1 MIAPVSNLATVTT
14 SPLQRD
20 HAMPAPA
27 IAQPIV
33 SFRDVT
39 KRYGNFTV
47 LDGLNLDIAPGEK
60 VAIIG
65 PSGSGKS
72 TLLRVLMTLEGI
84 DQGTIEVDGE
94 SLTHMPGRNGGL
106 VTASERHVRKVRSKI
121 GMVFQSFNLFPH
133 MSALQNVIEA
143 PVQVLGI
150 KPAEARERA
159 AELLEMVGLGNKF
172 DHYPS
177 QLSGGQ
183 QQRVAIARAL
193 AMRPKVML
201 FDEVTSALDPELC
214 GEVLNVIRR
223 LGSEHNLTMLMVTHQ
238 MGFAREFADRVCFFY
253 KGQIHEQGTPAQ
265 VYENPQQE
273 RTRAFLSAVREAN

>member
-1 MIAPVSNLATVTT
+1 MNLSMPNPVQPTEASVEAPMV
-14 SPLQRD
+14 Q
-20 HAMPAPA
+20 
-27 IAQPIV
+27 
-33 SFRDVT
+33 FRDVT
-39 KRYGNFTV
+39 KRYGDLTV
-47 LDGLNLDIAPGEK
+47 LDHLDLDVHNGEK

-72 TLLRVLMTLEGI
+72 TLLRALMTLETI
-84 DQGTIEVDGE
+84 DGGVIMVDGE
-94 SLTHMPGRNGGL
+94 PLTHMPGAGGQL
-106 VTASERHVRKVRSKI
+106 VRASARHQRSVRGKV

-133 MSALQNVIEA
+133 MNALQNVMEA
-143 PVQVLGI
+143 PVQVLGLS
-150 KPAEARERA
+150 KAEARERA
-159 AELLEMVGLGNKF
+159 EELLAMVGLEDKF

-223 LGSEHNLTMLMVTHQ
+223 LGDAHSLTMLMVTHQ
-238 MGFAREFADRVCFFY
+238 MGFAREFADRVCFFNE
-253 KGQIHEQGTPAQ
+253 GRIHEQGSPD
-265 VYENPQQE
+265 ELFGNPQQE
-273 RTRAFLSAVREAN
+273 RTQAFLSAVNEAH